1 MSAQDG
7 DLRSL
12 SITRR
17 WFVQAGLLIGALALL
32 PKAVHAFAADPQ
44 AARNAPSEPSRLT
57 PRPVVSFHMDQPYVD
72 HSGTAQP
79 YVPPAGA
86 RSAEHIASLNDELIA
101 TLRL

>member
-1 MSAQDG
+1 M
-7 DLRSL
+7 

-17 WFVQAGLLIGALALL
+17 LFVQAGLLVGALALL
-32 PKAVHAFAADPQ
+32 PKAVHALARDAEAAHD
-44 AARNAPSEPSRLT
+44 ASNARSSGGA

-72 HSGTAQP
+72 YSGTAEP

-86 RSAEHIASLNDELIA
+86 RSAQFIASLDDATIA